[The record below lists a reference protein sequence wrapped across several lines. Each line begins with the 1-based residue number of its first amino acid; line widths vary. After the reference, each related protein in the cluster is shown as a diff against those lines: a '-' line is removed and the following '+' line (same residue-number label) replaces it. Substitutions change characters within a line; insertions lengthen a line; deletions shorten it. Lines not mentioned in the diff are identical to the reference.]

1 MNVKMSYVTV
11 LKTRLSYDQ
20 SLFVL
25 VVKRAKT
32 ADVLRFP
39 STADSSLTADTR
51 ETKLKKVSESLKRL
65 RSSLPQILGITSDKK
80 ESLAGDFPEHFG

>member
-1 MNVKMSYVTV
+1 MNVKMSYVAV
-11 LKTRLSYDQ
+11 LKTRLLFDQ

-51 ETKLKKVSESLKRL
+51 DTKKKVSESLKRL
-65 RSSLPQILGITSDKK
+65 RRSLQQILGITSDKK
-80 ESLAGDFPEHFG
+80 ESLARDFPEHFG

>member
-1 MNVKMSYVTV
+1 MGVKMSYVAV
-11 LKTRLSYDQ
+11 IKTRLSYHQ

-51 ETKLKKVSESLKRL
+51 DTKKKASESLKRL
-65 RSSLPQILGITSDKK
+65 RSSLRQIL
-80 ESLAGDFPEHFG
+80 

>member
-1 MNVKMSYVTV
+1 MNVKMSYVAV
-11 LKTRLSYDQ
+11 LKTRLLFDQ

-51 ETKLKKVSESLKRL
+51 DTKKKVSESLKRL
-65 RSSLPQILGITSDKK
+65 RSSLQQILGITSDKK
-80 ESLAGDFPEHFG
+80 ESLAMDYPEHFG

>member
-1 MNVKMSYVTV
+1 MGVKMSYVAV

-39 STADSSLTADTR
+39 SMADGSQTADTR

-65 RSSLPQILGITSDKK
+65 RSSLPQIL
-80 ESLAGDFPEHFG
+80 